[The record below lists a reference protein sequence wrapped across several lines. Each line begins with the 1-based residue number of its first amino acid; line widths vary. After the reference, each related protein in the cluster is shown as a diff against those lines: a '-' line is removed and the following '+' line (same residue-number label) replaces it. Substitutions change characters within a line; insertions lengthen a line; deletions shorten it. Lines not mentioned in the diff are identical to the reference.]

1 MLGLRVHVR
10 GRPPLTLALPQDHY
24 LVTAGASWDRRSPR
38 KQAASCFHGT
48 GMDDRADHL
57 KWFWVKNPPRRLWMD
72 VVVVDEA
79 VAAAPRRHPRRAIDW
94 KDFFRKLRAKDLK
107 RTRELEARMRQARS
121 GTFYREP
128 VWAAHPPALGFRVT
142 LNRRE
147 LGRFAVSDPGAL
159 SINVYVKHRSDAH
172 DAYLVIHGGDHVG
185 PNSWRWRKWPRDT
198 RRLRVG
204 DRVRIEVV
212 APIRLSSS
220 RVGRLDTTEVTDIA
234 GITRELKEL
243 HKRLQSDSYRKEVAN
258 MLRYERERP
267 PPRRYSRG

>member
-1 MLGLRVHVR
+1 M
-10 GRPPLTLALPQDHY
+10 
-24 LVTAGASWDRRSPR
+24 GATMS
-38 KQAASCFHGT
+38 
-48 GMDDRADHL
+48 
-57 KWFWVKNPPRRLWMD
+57 
-72 VVVVDEA
+72 
-79 VAAAPRRHPRRAIDW
+79 
-94 KDFFRKLRAKDLK
+94 
-107 RTRELEARMRQARS
+107 
-121 GTFYREP
+121 
-128 VWAAHPPALGFRVT
+128 
-142 LNRRE
+142 
-147 LGRFAVSDPGAL
+147 
-159 SINVYVKHRSDAH
+159 
-172 DAYLVIHGGDHVG
+172 G